1 MQRATSNHPT
11 LPAAF
16 AGQAAQAGRRAPSH
30 ETAACNVAVRIALPH
45 AQQGLSVVVHF
56 DLPFTHHVPRKKV
69 VEGSDEWVKS
79 EMPVAYFFRAGGSN
93 TPIILWILYA
103 DHGLAPLRR
112 SCAGSYTP
120 ILK

>member
-1 MQRATSNHPT
+1 M
-11 LPAAF
+11 F
-16 AGQAAQAGRRAPSH
+16 AGQGSQMGGGSTAHQAALG
-30 ETAACNVAVRIALPH
+30 NVAVRIALPH

-120 ILK
+120 ILKWIHWGDR